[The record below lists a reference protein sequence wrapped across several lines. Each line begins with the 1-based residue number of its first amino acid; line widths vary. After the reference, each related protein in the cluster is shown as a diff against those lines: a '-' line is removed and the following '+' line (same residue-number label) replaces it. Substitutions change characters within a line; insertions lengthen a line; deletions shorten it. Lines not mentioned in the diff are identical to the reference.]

1 MKDEDIEKLLRELP
15 RQKASPDFTP
25 RLLGKL
31 EKPPSSPTTAGLGA
45 RSLIAAAASLMLLV
59 ALTSGLRYW
68 SELRERSESARR
80 VEALRDEYEALERE
94 LEELRSLAAASQ
106 PVVDLGGTEDLDIL
120 LDLRAITAGTGRDG
134 QAQHQ
139 PVEYRR

>member
-1 MKDEDIEKLLRELP
+1 MKDEDIEKLLRELR

-31 EKPPSSPTTAGLGA
+31 ERPPTLTKTWLGE
-45 RSLIAAAASLMLLV
+45 RSLVAVAASLMLLV

-68 SELRERSESARR
+68 SELRERSEAAQRI
-80 VEALRDEYEALERE
+80 EALRNEYESLERE
-94 LEELRSLAAASQ
+94 LEELRLLAAASQ
-106 PVVDLGGTEDLDIL
+106 PVVDLGGTEDVDIL
-120 LDLRAITAGTGRDG
+120 LDLRAIAAGSGSDG
-134 QAQHQ
+134 EAQHQ